1 MTTSSDSPQG
11 VKATEMQFC
20 EWVGLN
26 GPKPTNDEL
35 AAYLTR
41 ELENRENV
49 DQIEYVVTC
58 EAIAALKSHDT
69 LRKALEGLCSRLC
82 DINFHKMTV
91 DEGRE
96 FVAKKYG
103 DAMALRWLEGRYA
116 LSTSGAE

>member
-49 DQIEYVVTC
+49 DQIERFLILCACASAMVL
-58 EAIAALKSHDT
+58 AI
-69 LRKALEGLCSRLC
+69 
-82 DINFHKMTV
+82 
-91 DEGRE
+91 
-96 FVAKKYG
+96 
-103 DAMALRWLEGRYA
+103 
-116 LSTSGAE
+116 STSLWTALLPMGKTLAIGTLLSAPNPHHRQRESGAGERLIVR